1 MFTEWTFDT
10 GETSMIDWKSIKE
23 LHATKSLEKIIG
35 SWYGLDILFADAQGR
50 VQFIQNADYSF
61 KSPFFKLQMS
71 QSFGHDWLEADVE
84 KVFEFFNSS
93 DEISHEFN
101 AFFPGTHGFARK
113 VVVDGENCG
122 AIIAYPYFKETS
134 TSDELAKVVSK
145 MVECGINLEE
155 AKLAVSKVKKFSGQ
169 YYNEMKELVGLVA
182 EEVSSF
188 HSEISKRE
196 ARIMDLNSE
205 LGNKY
210 RYHNLIGKSKK
221 MQQVYHLLSKVANS
235 ESTIMIQGEN
245 GTGKEMV
252 AKAIHYN
259 SPRKDAVFV
268 AVNCSAFNDNL
279 LDSELF
285 GHVKGSFTGAIK
297 DKKGV
302 FEVANGGTLFLDE
315 IGDTSPSM
323 QVKLLRILQEGTY
336 MPVGATT
343 PKKVSVRVIAATN
356 RNLKEMIAKGEFR
369 EDLYYRINVINVALP
384 ALRERQEDIPVLMDF
399 FLQKRCEESGLPLKT
414 FSKKCLEKML
424 DHKWP
429 GNVREL
435 QNEVERLVVLAGD
448 DKNIT
453 PDMLSARILESGETH
468 THQHSHSGG
477 SFLKGVNTNGSLK
490 EALEELEIL
499 MIREGLKRCAFNKSK
514 LAKELGIS
522 RAGLIMKV
530 DKYGLDKRALKRAAG
545 E

>member
-1 MFTEWTFDT
+1 
-10 GETSMIDWKSIKE
+10 
-23 LHATKSLEKIIG
+23 
-35 SWYGLDILFADAQGR
+35 
-50 VQFIQNADYSF
+50 
-61 KSPFFKLQMS
+61 
-71 QSFGHDWLEADVE
+71 
-84 KVFEFFNSS
+84 
-93 DEISHEFN
+93 
-101 AFFPGTHGFARK
+101 
-113 VVVDGENCG
+113 
-122 AIIAYPYFKETS
+122 
-134 TSDELAKVVSK
+134 
-145 MVECGINLEE
+145 
-155 AKLAVSKVKKFSGQ
+155 
-169 YYNEMKELVGLVA
+169 
-182 EEVSSF
+182 
-188 HSEISKRE
+188 
-196 ARIMDLNSE
+196 
-205 LGNKY
+205 
-210 RYHNLIGKSKK
+210 
-221 MQQVYHLLSKVANS
+221 
-235 ESTIMIQGEN
+235 
-245 GTGKEMV
+245 MV

-259 SPRKDAVFV
+259 SPRKDAVFM

-285 GHVKGSFTGAIK
+285 GHVKGAFTGAIK

-336 MPVGATT
+336 MPVGATQ
-343 PKKVSVRVIAATN
+343 PKKVNVRVIAATN
-356 RNLKEMIAKGEFR
+356 KNLKEMIAKGEFR

-384 ALRERQEDIPVLMDF
+384 SLRERQEDIPVLIDY

-424 DHKWP
+424 DHSWP

-435 QNEVERLVVLAGD
+435 QNEVERLVVLAGE
-448 DKNIT
+448 DKVIT

-468 THQHSHSGG
+468 GHSHSGSGG

-490 EALEELEIL
+490 DALEELEIL
-499 MIREGLKRCAFNKSK
+499 MIREGLKRCGFNKSK

-530 DKYGLDKRALKRAAG
+530 EKYGLDKRAQKKAAG

>member
-1 MFTEWTFDT
+1 MEWTLRI

-23 LHATKSLEKIIG
+23 LHASKSLEKIIG
-35 SWYGLDILFADAQGR
+35 NWYGLDVLYVDEQGR
-50 VQFIQNADYSF
+50 VQFIQDPEYPF
-61 KSPFFKLQMS
+61 KSSFLKLQMS
-71 QSFGHDWLEADVE
+71 HSYGRDWLEADVE
-84 KVFEFFNSS
+84 KVFEVFNSS
-93 DEISHEFN
+93 SEPSLEF
-101 AFFPGTHGFARK
+101 ATFFPGTFGFAQK
-113 VVVDGENCG
+113 VLVDGEFQG
-122 AIIAYPYFKETS
+122 AVFAYPYFKDTS
-134 TSDELAKVVSK
+134 TTEDMAKVVQK
-145 MVECGINLEE
+145 MVECGISEVD
-155 AKLAVSKVKKFSGQ
+155 AKASVEKVKKFSGRH
-169 YYNEMKELVGLVA
+169 YSEMKELVA
-182 EEVSSF
+182 IMADEVGTF
-188 HSEISKRE
+188 HAEISKRE

-205 LGNKY
+205 IGNKY

-221 MQQVYHLLSKVANS
+221 MQQVYHLLSKVSNS
-235 ESTIMIQGEN
+235 ESTILIQGEN

-259 SPRKDAVFV
+259 STRKDAVFM

-285 GHVKGSFTGAIK
+285 GHVKGSFTGAVK

-302 FEVANGGTLFLDE
+302 FEVSNGGTLFLDE

-343 PKKVSVRVIAATN
+343 PKKVNVRVIAATN
-356 RNLKEMIAKGEFR
+356 KPLKEMIAKGEFR

-384 ALRERQEDIPVLMDF
+384 SLRERQEDIPVLMDF
-399 FLQKRCEESGLPLKT
+399 FLQKKCEEAGMPLKT

-424 DHKWP
+424 DHNWP

-435 QNEVERLVVLAGD
+435 QNEVERLVVLAGEE
-448 DKNIT
+448 KNIT
-453 PDMLSARILESGETH
+453 PDMLSSRILESSESNSG
-468 THQHSHSGG
+468 SGHSGG
-477 SFLKGVNTNGSLK
+477 FLKGVNTNGSLK
-490 EALEELEIL
+490 DALEELEIL
-499 MIREGLKRCAFNKSK
+499 MIREGLKRCGFNKSK

-530 DKYGLDKRALKRAAG
+530 EKYGLDKRAQKRAVG

>member
-1 MFTEWTFDT
+1 
-10 GETSMIDWKSIKE
+10 MIDWKSIKE
-23 LHATKSLEKIIG
+23 LHVNKKLEQIIG
-35 SWYGLDILFADAQGR
+35 GWYGLDIFYADEQGR
-50 VQFIQNADYSF
+50 IQFLTQQQDYPY
-61 KSPFFKLQMS
+61 KSAFFKLQMS
-71 QSFGHDWLEADVE
+71 QSFGHDWLESDVE
-84 KVFEFFNSS
+84 KCFERFASS
-93 DEISHEFN
+93 DDHWVEFES
-101 AFFPGTHGFARK
+101 FFPQVFGYSHK
-113 VVVDGENCG
+113 VVVDGEVHG
-122 AIIAYPYFKETS
+122 AIFAYPFLKENC
-134 TSDELAKVVSK
+134 TSDDLNRIVNK
-145 MVECGINLEE
+145 MVECGVSEE
-155 AKLAVSKVKKFSGQ
+155 DARSSVTKAKKFS
-169 YYNEMKELVGLVA
+169 EKDFSKMRELVGIVA
-182 EEVSSF
+182 DEVSTF

-221 MQQVYHLLSKVANS
+221 MQQVYHLLSKVSNS
-235 ESTIMIQGEN
+235 ESTILIQGDN

-259 SPRKDAVFV
+259 STRKDALFM

-343 PKKVSVRVIAATN
+343 PKKVNVRVIAATN
-356 RNLKEMIAKGEFR
+356 KPLKEMIAKGEFR
-369 EDLYYRINVINVALP
+369 EDLYYRINVINVAIPSLK
-384 ALRERQEDIPVLMDF
+384 ERTEDIPILMDF
-399 FLQKRCEESGLPLKT
+399 FIQKRCEEAGLPLKT

-424 DHKWP
+424 DHSWP

-448 DKNIT
+448 DRTIT
-453 PDMLSARILESGETH
+453 PDMLSARILEGGDNGGN
-468 THQHSHSGG
+468 HSHSGG

-490 EALEELEIL
+490 DALEELEIL
-499 MIREGLKRCAFNKSK
+499 MIREGLKRCGFNKSK
-514 LAKELGIS
+514 LSKELGIS

-530 DKYGLDKRALKRAAG
+530 EKYQLDKRAQKRASG

>member
-1 MFTEWTFDT
+1 VVISAQEKA
-10 GETSMIDWKSIKE
+10 MIDWKSIKE
-23 LHATKSLEKIIG
+23 LHVNKKLEQIIA
-35 SWYGLDILFADAQGR
+35 SWYGLDIFYADDQGR
-50 VQFIQNADYSF
+50 VQFLTQQGDYPY
-61 KSPFFKLQMS
+61 KSPFFKVQMH
-71 QSFGHDWLEADVE
+71 QSYGRDWLETDVE
-84 KVFEFFNSS
+84 KVFEAFNETDAHWVQFES
-93 DEISHEFN
+93 
-101 AFFPGTHGFARK
+101 FFPEVFGFAHK
-113 VVVDGENCG
+113 VLVDGEVMG
-122 AIIAYPYFKETS
+122 AIFAYPYLKDTCTS
-134 TSDELAKVVSK
+134 EDVEKLVKK
-145 MVECGINLEE
+145 MVECGVTDEDSRH
-155 AKLAVSKVKKFSGQ
+155 AVSK
-169 YYNEMKELVGLVA
+169 MKRFAEKDFAKMQELVSIVA
-182 EEVSSF
+182 EEVSTF

-221 MQQVYHLLSKVANS
+221 MQQVYHLLSKVSNS
-235 ESTIMIQGEN
+235 ESTILIQGEN

-259 SPRKDAVFV
+259 SPRKDAVFI

-285 GHVKGSFTGAIK
+285 GHVKGAFTGAIK

-343 PKKVSVRVIAATN
+343 PKKVNVRVVCATN
-356 RNLKEMIAKGEFR
+356 KPLKEMIARGEFR

-384 ALRERQEDIPVLMDF
+384 SLRERQEDIPILMDF
-399 FLQKRCEESGLPLKT
+399 FIQKRCEESGLPLKT

-424 DHKWP
+424 DHTWP

-448 DKNIT
+448 EKVIT
-453 PDMLSARILESGETH
+453 PDMLSARILESVDG
-468 THQHSHSGG
+468 QSGNGG
-477 SFLKGVNTNGSLK
+477 SGVLRGVSTTGSLK

-499 MIREGLKRCAFNKSK
+499 MIREGLKRCGFNKSK

-530 DKYGLDKRALKRAAG
+530 EKYGLDKRAQKRAVG

>member
-1 MFTEWTFDT
+1 
-10 GETSMIDWKSIKE
+10 MIDWKAIKD
-23 LHATKSLEKIIG
+23 LHTTKSLEKIVG
-35 SWYGLDILFADAQGR
+35 NWYGLDVLYVDTQGR
-50 VQFIQNADYSF
+50 VQFVQDPSYSF
-61 KSPFFKLQMS
+61 KSPFLKLQMTH
-71 QSFGHDWLEADVE
+71 SFGHDWLDADVE

-93 DEISHEFN
+93 SEESYEFD
-101 AFFPGTHGFARK
+101 AFFPGTFGFSHK
-113 VVVDGENCG
+113 VEVDGEFCG
-122 AIIAYPYFKETS
+122 VVIAYPYFKETT
-134 TSDELAKVVSK
+134 TSEELEAVVSK
-145 MVECGINLEE
+145 MVECGISPDD
-155 AKLAVSKVKKFSGQ
+155 ARFAISKVKKFTGRFYS
-169 YYNEMKELVGLVA
+169 EMKELVYIVA
-182 EEVSSF
+182 DEVGTF
-188 HSEISKRE
+188 HQEISKRE

-221 MQQVYHLLSKVANS
+221 MQQVYHLLSKVSNS

-252 AKAIHYN
+252 AKAIHFN
-259 SPRKDAVFV
+259 SPRKDAVFM

-336 MPVGATT
+336 MPVGATQ
-343 PKKVSVRVIAATN
+343 PKKVNVRVIAATN
-356 RNLKEMIAKGEFR
+356 KNLKEMIAKGEFR

-384 ALRERQEDIPVLMDF
+384 PLRERPEDIPVLMDF

-414 FSKKCLEKML
+414 FSKKCLEKMM
-424 DHKWP
+424 DHTWP

-435 QNEVERLVVLAGD
+435 QNEVERLVVLAGE
-448 DKNIT
+448 DKTIT
-453 PDMLSARILESGETH
+453 PDMLSARILESGESH
-468 THQHSHSGG
+468 SQGHSHSGG

-490 EALEELEIL
+490 DALEELEIL
-499 MIREGLKRCAFNKSK
+499 MIREGLKRTGFNKSK

-530 DKYGLDKRALKRAAG
+530 DKYGLDKRAQKRAAG

>member
-1 MFTEWTFDT
+1 
-10 GETSMIDWKSIKE
+10 MIDWKAIKE
-23 LHATKSLEKIIG
+23 LHTTKSLERIIG
-35 SWYGLDILFADAQGR
+35 SWYGLDLLFVDSQGR
-50 VQFIQNADYSF
+50 VQFMQDPNYAF
-61 KSPFFKLQMS
+61 KSPFLKIQMIH
-71 QSFGHDWLEADVE
+71 SFGHDWLEADVE
-84 KVFEFFNSS
+84 KVFEHFHNTNDDSY
-93 DEISHEFN
+93 EFS
-101 AFFPGTHGFARK
+101 AFFPGTYGYAHK
-113 VVVDGENCG
+113 VKVEDEFCG
-122 AIIAYPYFKETS
+122 AVIAYPYFKDTTTTE
-134 TSDELAKVVSK
+134 EIENVIQK
-145 MVECGINLEE
+145 MVECGIAEE
-155 AKLAVSKVKKFSGQ
+155 DARTAVSKVKKFSGRF
-169 YYNEMKELVGLVA
+169 YSEMKDLVYITA
-182 EEVSSF
+182 EEVGTF
-188 HSEISKRE
+188 HAEISKRE
-196 ARIMDLNSE
+196 ERIMDLNSE

-221 MQQVYHLLSKVANS
+221 MQMVYHLLSKVANS
-235 ESTIMIQGEN
+235 ESSILIQGEN

-259 SPRKDAVFV
+259 SPRKDAVFM

-285 GHVKGSFTGAIK
+285 GHVKGAFTGAIK

-323 QVKLLRILQEGTY
+323 QVKLLRVLQEGTF
-336 MPVGATT
+336 MPVGGTT
-343 PKKVSVRVIAATN
+343 PKKVNVRVIAATN
-356 RNLKEMIAKGEFR
+356 KNLKEMIAKGEFR

-384 ALRERQEDIPVLMDF
+384 PLRERQEDIPVLMDY

-424 DHKWP
+424 DYHWP

-435 QNEVERLVVLAGD
+435 QNEVERLVVLAGE
-448 DKNIT
+448 DKTIT
-453 PDMLSARILESGETH
+453 PDMLSARILESGESH
-468 THQHSHSGG
+468 SVSHSGG
-477 SFLKGVNTNGSLK
+477 SVLKGVNTSGSLK
-490 EALEELEIL
+490 DALEELEIL
-499 MIREGLKRCAFNKSK
+499 MIREGLKRCGFNKSK

-530 DKYGLDKRALKRAAG
+530 EKYGLDKRAQKKAVG

>member
-1 MFTEWTFDT
+1 
-10 GETSMIDWKSIKE
+10 MIDWKSIKE
-23 LHATKSLEKIIG
+23 LHVNKKLEQIIG
-35 SWYGLDILFADAQGR
+35 GWYGLDIFYADEQGR
-50 VQFIQNADYSF
+50 VQFVGQGDYPY
-61 KSPFFKLQMS
+61 KSPFFKLQMTH
-71 QSFGHDWLEADVE
+71 SFGHEWLESDVE
-84 KVFEFFNSS
+84 KVFEKFAGADDNWV
-93 DEISHEFN
+93 EFES
-101 AFFPGTHGFARK
+101 FFPQAFGYAQK
-113 VVVDGENCG
+113 VVVDGELHG
-122 AIIAYPYFKETS
+122 AIFAYPYFKETCS
-134 TSDELAKVVSK
+134 SEDVDKVVNK
-145 MVECGINLEE
+145 MKECGVSDVDARGAV
-155 AKLAVSKVKKFSGQ
+155 AKMKRFSERDFGK
-169 YYNEMKELVGLVA
+169 MKELVGLVA
-182 EEVSSF
+182 EEVATF

-196 ARIMDLNSE
+196 SRIMDLNSE

-210 RYHNLIGKSKK
+210 RYHNMIGKSKK
-221 MQQVYHLLSKVANS
+221 MQQVYHLLSKVSSS
-235 ESTIMIQGEN
+235 ESTILIQGEN

-252 AKAIHYN
+252 AKAIHFN
-259 SPRKDAVFV
+259 SPRKDAVFM

-336 MPVGATT
+336 MPVGATS
-343 PKKVSVRVIAATN
+343 PRKVNVRVIAATN
-356 RNLKEMIAKGEFR
+356 KPLKEMIARGEFR

-384 ALRERQEDIPVLMDF
+384 SLKERQEDIPILMDF
-399 FLQKRCEESGLPLKT
+399 FIQKRCEEAGQPLKT

-424 DHKWP
+424 DHTWP

-453 PDMLSARILESGETH
+453 PDMLSARILESSESNQGH
-468 THQHSHSGG
+468 AHSPGS

-490 EALEELEIL
+490 DALEELEIL

-530 DKYGLDKRALKRAAG
+530 DKYGLDKRVIKRAAG

>member
-1 MFTEWTFDT
+1 
-10 GETSMIDWKSIKE
+10 MIDWKSIKD
-23 LHATKSLEKIIG
+23 LHVNKKLEQIIG
-35 SWYGLDILFADAQGR
+35 SWYGLDIFYADEQGR
-50 VQFIQNADYSF
+50 VQFLTQPDYPY

-71 QSFGHDWLEADVE
+71 PTFANDWLEGDVE
-84 KVFEFFNSS
+84 KVFESFSES
-93 DEISHEFN
+93 EQHWVEFES
-101 AFFPGTHGFARK
+101 FFPHTFGYAHK
-113 VVVDGENCG
+113 VVIDGEVLG
-122 AIIAYPYFKETS
+122 AIFAYPYFKDSCTTE
-134 TSDELAKVVSK
+134 EVEQVVSK
-145 MVECGINLEE
+145 LVECGVSEID
-155 AKLAVSKVKKFSGQ
+155 ARATASKVKRFS
-169 YYNEMKELVGLVA
+169 EKDFSKMRELVGIVA
-182 EEVSSF
+182 DEVVTF

-196 ARIMDLNSE
+196 ARIHDLNSE

-221 MQQVYHLLSKVANS
+221 MQQVYHLLSKVSNS

-259 SPRKDAVFV
+259 SSRKDAVFM

-285 GHVKGSFTGAIK
+285 GHIKGSFTGAIK

-336 MPVGATT
+336 LPVGATS
-343 PKKVSVRVIAATN
+343 PKKVNVRVIAATN

-384 ALRERQEDIPVLMDF
+384 ALRERQEDIPVLMDY
-399 FLQKRCEESGLPLKT
+399 FLQQKCEEAGLPLKT

-424 DHKWP
+424 DHNWP

-448 DKNIT
+448 EKNIT
-453 PDMLSARILESGETH
+453 PDMLSSRIFESSEP
-468 THQHSHSGG
+468 THQGG
-477 SFLKGVNTNGSLK
+477 SGNLKGVNTSGSLK
-490 EALEELEIL
+490 EALEELEII
-499 MIREGLKRCAFNKSK
+499 MIREGLKRTGFNKSK

-530 DKYGLDKRALKRAAG
+530 DKYGLDKRAQAKKAAG

>member
-1 MFTEWTFDT
+1 
-10 GETSMIDWKSIKE
+10 MIDWKAIKD
-23 LHATKSLEKIIG
+23 LHTTKSLEKIVG
-35 SWYGLDILFADAQGR
+35 NWYGLDLLFVDTQGR
-50 VQFIQNADYSF
+50 VQFMQDPSYSF
-61 KSPFFKLQMS
+61 KSPFLKLQMTH
-71 QSFGHDWLEADVE
+71 SFGHDWLEADVE
-84 KVFEFFNSS
+84 KVFEYFQGSS
-93 DEISHEFN
+93 EESYEFS
-101 AFFPGTHGFARK
+101 AFFPGTYGYAHKVMVDDEFCG
-113 VVVDGENCG
+113 VVV
-122 AIIAYPYFKETS
+122 AYPYFKDTTTS
-134 TSDELAKVVSK
+134 EEIDHVVKK
-145 MVECGINLEE
+145 MVECGISHDD
-155 AKLAVSKVKKFSGQ
+155 AKEAVSKVKKFSGKF
-169 YYNEMKELVGLVA
+169 YSEMKDLVYIAADEVA
-182 EEVSSF
+182 TF
-188 HSEISKRE
+188 HQEISKRE
-196 ARIMDLNSE
+196 SRIMDLNSE

-221 MQQVYHLLSKVANS
+221 MQQVYHLLSKVSNS

-259 SPRKDAVFV
+259 SPRKDAVFM

-285 GHVKGSFTGAIK
+285 GHVKGAFTGAIK

-323 QVKLLRILQEGTY
+323 QVKLLRILQEGTF
-336 MPVGATT
+336 MPVGATQ
-343 PKKVSVRVIAATN
+343 PKKVNVRVIAATN
-356 RNLKEMIAKGEFR
+356 KNLKEMIAKGEFR

-384 ALRERQEDIPVLMDF
+384 PLRERQEDIPVLMDY
-399 FLQKRCEESGLPLKT
+399 FLQKRCEEAGVPLKT

-424 DHKWP
+424 DHTWP

-435 QNEVERLVVLAGD
+435 QNEVERLVVLAGE
-448 DKNIT
+448 DKTIT
-453 PDMLSARILESGETH
+453 PDMLSARILESGESH
-468 THQHSHSGG
+468 GHSHSSAGG

-490 EALEELEIL
+490 DALEELEIL
-499 MIREGLKRCAFNKSK
+499 MIREGLKRTGFNKSK

-530 DKYGLDKRALKRAAG
+530 EKYGLDKRALKKAAG

>member
-1 MFTEWTFDT
+1 
-10 GETSMIDWKSIKE
+10 MIDWKSIKE
-23 LHATKSLEKIIG
+23 LHVNKKLEQIIG
-35 SWYGLDILFADAQGR
+35 GWYGLDIFYADEQGR
-50 VQFIQNADYSF
+50 VQFLTSPDYPY

-84 KVFEFFNSS
+84 KVFESFSS
-93 DEISHEFN
+93 ADQNWVEFES
-101 AFFPGTHGFARK
+101 FFPNTWGYSQK
-113 VVVDGENCG
+113 VMVDGEIQG
-122 AIIAYPYFKETS
+122 AIFAYPYFKDTVTTE
-134 TSDELAKVVSK
+134 EVEKVVQK
-145 MVECGINLEE
+145 LVECG
-155 AKLAVSKVKKFSGQ
+155 ASDVDARAVVAKVKKFS
-169 YYNEMKELVGLVA
+169 EKDFTKMKELVGIVA
-182 EEVSSF
+182 DEVSTF

-221 MQQVYHLLSKVANS
+221 MQQVYHLLSKVSNS
-235 ESTIMIQGEN
+235 ESTILIQGEN

-259 SPRKDAVFV
+259 SPRKDAVFM

-285 GHVKGSFTGAIK
+285 GHVKGAFTGAIK

-315 IGDTSPSM
+315 IGDTTPSM

-336 MPVGATT
+336 MQVGATS
-343 PKKVSVRVIAATN
+343 PKKVNVRVVAATN
-356 RNLKEMIAKGEFR
+356 KNLKEMIAKGEFR

-384 ALRERQEDIPVLMDF
+384 SLRERQEDIPVLMDF
-399 FLQKRCEESGLPLKT
+399 FLQKKCEEAGLPLKT

-424 DHKWP
+424 DHNWP

-435 QNEVERLVVLAGD
+435 QNEVERLVVLAGEE
-448 DKNIT
+448 KNIT
-453 PDMLSARILESGETH
+453 PDMLSSRIFESSEANAGH
-468 THQHSHSGG
+468 GGVSGV
-477 SFLKGVNTNGSLK
+477 LKGVNTNGSLK
-490 EALEELEIL
+490 DALEELEIL
-499 MIREGLKRCAFNKSK
+499 MIREGLKRTGFNKSK

-530 DKYGLDKRALKRAAG
+530 EKYGLDKRAQKRAVG

>member
-1 MFTEWTFDT
+1 
-10 GETSMIDWKSIKE
+10 MIDWKAIKD
-23 LHATKSLEKIIG
+23 LHTTKSLEKIIG
-35 SWYGLDILFADAQGR
+35 NWYGLDLLFVDTQGR
-50 VQFIQNADYSF
+50 VQFMQDPGYSF
-61 KSPFFKLQMS
+61 KSPFLKLQMTH
-71 QSFGHDWLEADVE
+71 SFGHDWLEADVE
-84 KVFEFFNSS
+84 KVFEHFNGTQ
-93 DEISHEFN
+93 EENYEFA
-101 AFFPGTHGFARK
+101 AFFPGTYGYACK
-113 VVVDGENCG
+113 VMVDDEFCG
-122 AIIAYPYFKETS
+122 AVIAYPYFKDTTS
-134 TSDELAKVVSK
+134 TEEVDGVVQK
-145 MVECGINLEE
+145 MIECGIAAED
-155 AKLAVSKVKKFSGQ
+155 AKTAVGKVKKFSGRF
-169 YYNEMKELVGLVA
+169 YSEMKELVYIAADEVA
-182 EEVSSF
+182 TF
-188 HSEISKRE
+188 HKEISKRE
-196 ARIMDLNSE
+196 ERIMDLNSE

-221 MQQVYHLLSKVANS
+221 MQQVYHLLSKVSNS

-259 SPRKDAVFV
+259 SARKDAVFM

-323 QVKLLRILQEGTY
+323 QVKLLRILQEGTF
-336 MPVGATT
+336 MQVGATQ
-343 PKKVSVRVIAATN
+343 PKKVNVRVIAATN
-356 RNLKEMIAKGEFR
+356 KNLKEMIAKGEFR

-384 ALRERQEDIPVLMDF
+384 PLRERSEDIPVLMDF
-399 FLQKRCEESGLPLKT
+399 FLQKRCEEAGVPLKT

-424 DHKWP
+424 DHQWP

-435 QNEVERLVVLAGD
+435 QNEVERLVVLAGE
-448 DKNIT
+448 DKTIT
-453 PDMLSARILESGETH
+453 PDMLSARILESGES
-468 THQHSHSGG
+468 HSHSHSHSGGG

-490 EALEELEIL
+490 DALEELEIL
-499 MIREGLKRCAFNKSK
+499 MIREGLKRCGFNKSK

-530 DKYGLDKRALKRAAG
+530 EKYGLDKRAQKRAVG

>member
-1 MFTEWTFDT
+1 MNIRT

-23 LHATKSLEKIIG
+23 LHVNKKLEQIIG
-35 SWYGLDILFADAQGR
+35 GWYGIDIFYADEQGR
-50 VQFIQNADYSF
+50 VQFVQQTDYLF

-71 QSFGHDWLEADVE
+71 QSFGHDWLEADIE
-84 KVFEFFNSS
+84 KVFEKFNHS
-93 DEISHEFN
+93 DEAWVEFE
-101 AFFPGTHGFARK
+101 AFFPQTFGFAHK
-113 VVVDGENCG
+113 VVVDGEIHG
-122 AIIAYPYFKETS
+122 AIFGYPYFKETC
-134 TSDELAKVVSK
+134 TSEDLEKILSK
-145 MVECGINLEE
+145 MTECGVAE
-155 AKLAVSKVKKFSGQ
+155 ADARAAMSKVKKFS
-169 YYNEMKELVGLVA
+169 EKDFSKMKELVSIVGDEVA
-182 EEVSSF
+182 TF

-259 SPRKDAVFV
+259 SPRKDAVFM

-285 GHVKGSFTGAIK
+285 GHVKGAFTGAIK

-302 FEVANGGTLFLDE
+302 FEVTNGGTLFLDE

-356 RNLKEMIAKGEFR
+356 KNLKEMIAKGEFR
-369 EDLYYRINVINVALP
+369 EDLYYRINVINVAIP

-399 FLQKRCEESGLPLKT
+399 FLQKRCEEAGLPLKT

-424 DHKWP
+424 DHTWP

-435 QNEVERLVVLAGD
+435 QNEVERLVVIAGD

-453 PDMLSARILESGETH
+453 PDLLSARILESGEANH
-468 THQHSHSGG
+468 GHSHSHSGG
-477 SFLKGVNTNGSLK
+477 GTLKGVNTNGSLK
-490 EALEELEIL
+490 DALEELEII

-530 DKYGLDKRALKRAAG
+530 EKYGLDKRAQKRAAG

>member
-1 MFTEWTFDT
+1 
-10 GETSMIDWKSIKE
+10 MIDWKSIKE
-23 LHATKSLEKIIG
+23 LHVNKKLEQIIG
-35 SWYGLDILFADAQGR
+35 GWYGLDVFYADEQGR
-50 VQFIQNADYSF
+50 VQFLNKTDYPY

-71 QSFGHDWLEADVE
+71 QNFGGDWLEADVE
-84 KVFEFFNSS
+84 KVFEAFGET
-93 DEISHEFN
+93 DQHWVEFEG
-101 AFFPGTHGFARK
+101 FFPHTFGFAHK
-113 VVVDGENCG
+113 VVADGEVQG
-122 AIIAYPYFKETS
+122 AIFAYPYFKETC
-134 TSDELAKVVSK
+134 TTEEIEKVIHK
-145 MVECGINLEE
+145 MVECGVSEID
-155 AKLAVSKVKKFSGQ
+155 ARAAASKVKKFSDKDF
-169 YYNEMKELVGLVA
+169 NKMKELVGIVA
-182 EEVSSF
+182 DEVATF

-221 MQQVYHLLSKVANS
+221 MQQVYHLLSKVSNS
-235 ESTIMIQGEN
+235 ESTILIQGEN

-259 SPRKDAVFV
+259 SPRKDAVFM

-315 IGDTSPSM
+315 IGDTTPSM

-343 PKKVSVRVIAATN
+343 PKKVNVRVICATN

-399 FLQKRCEESGLPLKT
+399 FLQKKCEEAGLPLKT

-424 DHKWP
+424 DHSWP

-435 QNEVERLVVLAGD
+435 QNEVERLVVLAGEE
-448 DKNIT
+448 KTIT
-453 PDMLSARILESGETH
+453 PDMLSARIFDSSEAHQGGQGASGVLR
-468 THQHSHSGG
+468 GI
-477 SFLKGVNTNGSLK
+477 NTNGSLK
-490 EALEELEIL
+490 DALEELEIL
-499 MIREGLKRCAFNKSK
+499 MIREGLKRTGFNKSR

-530 DKYGLDKRALKRAAG
+530 EKYGLDKRAQKRAAG

>member
-1 MFTEWTFDT
+1 MEWTLRI

-23 LHATKSLEKIIG
+23 LHASKSLEKIIG
-35 SWYGLDILFADAQGR
+35 NWYGLDVLYVDEQGR
-50 VQFIQNADYSF
+50 VQFIQDPEYPF
-61 KSPFFKLQMS
+61 KSSFLKLQMS
-71 QSFGHDWLEADVE
+71 HSYGRDWLEADVE
-84 KVFEFFNSS
+84 KVFETFNSS
-93 DEISHEFN
+93 AEASLEFTT
-101 AFFPGTHGFARK
+101 FFPGTFGFAHK
-113 VVVDGENCG
+113 VLVDGEFQG
-122 AIIAYPYFKETS
+122 AVFAYPYFKDTS
-134 TSDELAKVVSK
+134 TTEDMAKVVQK
-145 MVECGINLEE
+145 MVECGISEVD
-155 AKLAVSKVKKFSGQ
+155 AKASVEKVKKFSGRH
-169 YYNEMKELVGLVA
+169 YSEMKELVA
-182 EEVSSF
+182 IMADEVGTF

-205 LGNKY
+205 IGNKY

-221 MQQVYHLLSKVANS
+221 MQQVYHLLSKVSNS
-235 ESTIMIQGEN
+235 ESTILIQGEN

-259 SPRKDAVFV
+259 STRKDAVFM

-285 GHVKGSFTGAIK
+285 GHVKGSFTGAVK

-343 PKKVSVRVIAATN
+343 PKKVNVRVIAATN
-356 RNLKEMIAKGEFR
+356 KPLKEMIAKGEFR

-384 ALRERQEDIPVLMDF
+384 SLRERQEDIPVLMDF
-399 FLQKRCEESGLPLKT
+399 FLQKKCEEAGMPLKT

-424 DHKWP
+424 DHTWP

-435 QNEVERLVVLAGD
+435 QNEVERLVVLAGEE
-448 DKNIT
+448 KNIT
-453 PDMLSARILESGETH
+453 PDMLSSRILESSE
-468 THQHSHSGG
+468 SHSGG
-477 SFLKGVNTNGSLK
+477 SGHSGGFLKGVNTNGSLK
-490 EALEELEIL
+490 DALEELEIL
-499 MIREGLKRCAFNKSK
+499 MIREGLKRCGFNKSK

-530 DKYGLDKRALKRAAG
+530 EKYGLDKRAQKRAAG

>member
-1 MFTEWTFDT
+1 
-10 GETSMIDWKSIKE
+10 MIDWKAIKD
-23 LHATKSLEKIIG
+23 LHTTKSLEKIIG
-35 SWYGLDILFADAQGR
+35 SWYGLDVLYVDTQGR
-50 VQFIQNADYSF
+50 VQFVQEPGYPY
-61 KSPFFKLQMS
+61 KSPFLKLQMTH
-71 QSFGHDWLEADVE
+71 SFGHDWLESDIE
-84 KVFEFFNSS
+84 KVMEYFNGTEEEGYEF
-93 DEISHEFN
+93 D
-101 AFFPGTHGFARK
+101 AFFPGTYGYSHK
-113 VVVDGENCG
+113 VLVDGEFCG
-122 AIIAYPYFKETS
+122 FVVAYPYFKDTS
-134 TSDELAKVVSK
+134 TSEEIEHVVER
-145 MVECGINLEE
+145 MIECGI
-155 AKLAVSKVKKFSGQ
+155 AVEDARMAISKVKRFSGRF
-169 YYNEMKELVGLVA
+169 YTEMKELVAIVA
-182 EEVSSF
+182 DEVGTF
-188 HSEISKRE
+188 HYEISKRE
-196 ARIMDLNSE
+196 SRIMDLNSE

-221 MQQVYHLLSKVANS
+221 MQQVYHLLSKVSNS
-235 ESTIMIQGEN
+235 ESTILIQGEN

-259 SPRKDAVFV
+259 STRKDAVFM

-336 MPVGATT
+336 MPVGATQ
-343 PKKVSVRVIAATN
+343 PRKVNVRVIAATN
-356 RNLKEMIAKGEFR
+356 KPLKEMIAKGEFR

-384 ALRERQEDIPVLMDF
+384 PLRERQEDIPILMDF
-399 FLQKRCEESGLPLKT
+399 FIQKRCEEAGLPLKT
-414 FSKKCLEKML
+414 FSKKTLEKLL
-424 DHKWP
+424 DHAWP

-435 QNEVERLVVLAGD
+435 QNEVERLVVLAGE
-448 DKNIT
+448 DKVIG
-453 PDMLSARILESGETH
+453 PDMLSARILESGEAG
-468 THQHSHSGG
+468 HSGPHSGG
-477 SFLKGVNTNGSLK
+477 AFLKGVNTNGSLK

-499 MIREGLKRCAFNKSK
+499 MIREGLKRCGFNKSK

-530 DKYGLDKRALKRAAG
+530 DKYGLDKRAQKRAAG

>member
-1 MFTEWTFDT
+1 
-10 GETSMIDWKSIKE
+10 MIDWKAIKE
-23 LHATKSLEKIIG
+23 LHTSKSLEKIIG
-35 SWYGLDILFADAQGR
+35 NWYGLDVLYVDSQGR
-50 VQFIQNADYSF
+50 VQFVQDPAYAF
-61 KSPFFKLQMS
+61 KSPFLKLQMTH
-71 QSFGHDWLEADVE
+71 SFGHDWLDADVE
-84 KVFEFFNSS
+84 KVFDFFNSS
-93 DEISHEFN
+93 QEESFEFN
-101 AFFPGTHGFARK
+101 AFFPGTYGFSHK
-113 VVVDGENCG
+113 VVVDGEFCG
-122 AIIAYPYFKETS
+122 AVIAYPYFKDTS
-134 TSDELAKVVSK
+134 TKEELESVVHK
-145 MVECGINLEE
+145 MIECGISEDD
-155 AKLAVSKVKKFSGQ
+155 ARFAISKVKKFSGQ
-169 YYNEMKELVGLVA
+169 FYSEMKDLVA
-182 EEVSSF
+182 IAADEVATF

-221 MQQVYHLLSKVANS
+221 MQQVYHLLSKVSSS
-235 ESTIMIQGEN
+235 ESTILIQGEN

-259 SPRKDAVFV
+259 SPRKDAVFM

-285 GHVKGSFTGAIK
+285 GHVKGAFTGAIK

-343 PKKVSVRVIAATN
+343 PRKVNVRVICATN
-356 RNLKEMIAKGEFR
+356 KNLKEMIAKGEFR

-384 ALRERQEDIPVLMDF
+384 ALRERQEDIPILMDYF
-399 FLQKRCEESGLPLKT
+399 IQKRCEESGLPLKT

-424 DHKWP
+424 DHTWP

-435 QNEVERLVVLAGD
+435 QNEVERLVVMAGEE
-448 DKNIT
+448 KTIT
-453 PDMLSARILESGETH
+453 PDLLSSRILESIGGPATA
-468 THQHSHSGG
+468 SHSGG

-490 EALEELEIL
+490 DALEELEIL
-499 MIREGLKRCAFNKSK
+499 MIREGLKRTGFNKSK

-530 DKYGLDKRALKRAAG
+530 DKYGLDKRAVAKKAAG